1 MARFP
6 RLAVLL
12 ALFAAFPMVAARG
25 QAAVPV
31 GPDGRSISSDGS
43 SVDDA
48 AMLLGSVYKDERAG
62 IRMAPPAGSRMIA
75 RAGLELVGYVQDQK
89 QWNGTVERV
98 ILKEPSTLQQYLQNV
113 AAEISRNF
121 RAVQVLDSR
130 TIKYAGKDAGR
141 LAASM
146 EGDVA
151 ANPNAPAAR
160 VGFFRQW
167 LLIPTGAQEY
177 VVVTLF
183 APLRDRAEA
192 TRTFDAMIANFEL
205 LDPTAVMAN
214 RAKAVAAGKAW
225 LAQTTADQL
234 LAKMNNQPQLF
245 RTRIGNRDYGY
256 IQFSE
261 YADPPANINS
271 AINGLHGF
279 VMVIDSRSFPPNDP
293 RGLNVLSVFG
303 RNIAFWAYPKDRGGV
318 EQPFH
323 SVWDNLTTTNTVNP
337 QNPQQGL
344 AFWLREAGILD
355 LVGPPVPA
363 EERARLRKE
372 REDLM
377 KRGVPANKLP
387 PAVQEPQFSIH
398 VTWQGDPTQLFNDDQ
413 SRGIDT
419 AIPAEAPAALP
430 KILEYTWPRLVDLT
444 KPSEMSFVVYNSQAR
459 KLALRTLAVKGK
471 ERITLNGRQ
480 INAIKCTDELDP
492 GSTTLWV
499 DDAGKILTMR
509 TSDQTV
515 LTPTTVE
522 EMAVLWKNRAV
533 K

>member
-6 RLAVLL
+6 RLALLL
-12 ALFAAFPMVAARG
+12 ALLAACPLPGARG
-25 QAAVPV
+25 QTAIPV
-31 GPDGRSISSDGS
+31 GPDGQGLSGTTPA
-43 SVDDA
+43 DDA
-48 AMLLGSVYKDERAG
+48 AMLLGPTYKDERAG
-62 IRMAPPAGSRMIA
+62 IRMAPPTGSRMIA

-98 ILKEPSTLQQYLQNV
+98 ILKEPNTVQQYLQNV

-121 RAVQVLDSR
+121 RAVQILDSR
-130 TIKYAGKDAGR
+130 TIKYVGKDAGR

-146 EGDVA
+146 EGDA
-151 ANPNAPAAR
+151 SANPNAPAAR
-160 VGFFRQW
+160 VPFFRQW
-167 LLIPTGAQEY
+167 LLIQTGAQEY

-183 APLRDRAEA
+183 TPLRDRAEA
-192 TRTFDAMIANFEL
+192 TRTFDAMVSNFEL
-205 LDPTAVMAN
+205 LDPTAVVAN
-214 RAKAVAAGKAW
+214 RAKAVAAGKTW
-225 LAQTTADQL
+225 LAQRTADEL

-245 RTRIGNRDYGY
+245 RTRIANRDYGY

-261 YADPPANINS
+261 YADPPANVNN

-279 VMVIDSRSFPPNDP
+279 VMVIDSRSFPPEDP
-293 RGLNVLSVFG
+293 KVLSVFG
-303 RNIAFWAYPKDRGGV
+303 RNIAFWAYSKDRSGV

-355 LVGPPVPA
+355 LVGPQIPA
-363 EERARLRKE
+363 DERARLRKE
-372 REDLM
+372 RDEAV
-377 KRGVPANKLP
+377 KRGGKLP
-387 PAVQEPQFSIH
+387 PAIIEPQFSIN
-398 VTWQGDPTQLFNDDQ
+398 VSWQGDPTQIFNDDQ
-413 SRGIDT
+413 SRGINT
-419 AIPAEAPAALP
+419 TIPNEAPAALP

-444 KPSEMSFVVYNSQAR
+444 KPVEMSFVVYNSQAR
-459 KLALRTLAVKGK
+459 KLALRTLSVKGP

-480 INAIKCTDELDP
+480 VDAIKCTDELDP

-499 DDAGKILTMR
+499 DSHGKILTMR

-522 EMAVLWKNRAV
+522 EMANLWKNRPV